1 MNRPMTIKRLLPLR
15 VLLPL
20 ALGVIVSLGILGFA
34 EIGYRRL
41 EFANRAMSA
50 ALEMETDVNE
60 TLALIGEAES
70 SQRGYL
76 LTGDPTY
83 LQPYKAALP
92 KIDRAFAKL
101 RELVSA
107 NGTAPMIDHT
117 GQLNVLIGKKLNEL
131 ESTLALNERSGRE
144 AAFQLIDTGLGQ
156 RLMEDI
162 RNQAQGILA
171 ELRESSQ
178 RGGMRWSQDIEFG
191 RVGMLTMTAFT
202 IALLFVVWAL
212 ARREI
217 SAREAKRRMLVEE
230 QRRLEQEV
238 TARTEELSELS
249 TYLQTVRESEKS
261 RLARDIHDE
270 MGGILVGAKMDVA
283 WALQRCKSALPEV
296 ADKLNRA
303 LAILDEGVEMK
314 RRIIEELRPTLLD
327 NLGISAALDW
337 QVRQACERA
346 GLHCELNL
354 ADLELP
360 PEVSIAVY
368 RIVQEALTNIVKY
381 ASARNVDVELL
392 GDEEGVSLIVHDDGA
407 GLPTGVESSRL
418 SHGIAGMRQ
427 RVRALKGTFR
437 IGSRPGTGTTV
448 EVFIPLPPRAE
459 AQAEAEAQSRPSPA
473 APVPPPLPD
482 DALTAAGDA
491 ESASLPVADAASKG
505 GAAEGAK
512 GPGAKSATAGR

>member
-1 MNRPMTIKRLLPLR
+1 MKRLLPLR

-20 ALGVIVSLGILGFA
+20 ALGVIVSLGVLGFA

-41 EFANRAMSA
+41 EFANKAMSA
-50 ALEMETDVNE
+50 ALEMETAVNE

-70 SQRGYL
+70 GQRGFL

-83 LQPYKAALP
+83 LKPYKAALP
-92 KIDRAFAKL
+92 KIDQTFARL
-101 RELVSA
+101 RELINA
-107 NGTAPMIDHT
+107 NGTAVMIDHA
-117 GQLNVLIGKKLNEL
+117 GQLNVLIGKKLNEM
-131 ESTLALNERSGRE
+131 ESTLALNERSGRQ

-156 RLMEDI
+156 QLMEQL
-162 RNQAQGILA
+162 RAQAQSILD
-171 ELRESSQ
+171 ELRESSR
-178 RGGMRWSQDIEFG
+178 RGGARWAQDIEFG

-217 SAREAKRRMLVEE
+217 SAREAKRRTLLEE

-249 TYLQTVRESEKS
+249 TYLQAVREEEKS

-270 MGGILVGAKMDVA
+270 LGGILVGAKMDVA
-283 WALQRCKSALPEV
+283 WAVQRAKTALPEV
-296 ADKLNRA
+296 AEKLDRA

-327 NLGISAALDW
+327 NLGISAAIDW

-354 ADLELP
+354 ADIELP
-360 PEVSIAVY
+360 PEVAIALY

-381 ASARNVDVELL
+381 ASARNVDVDLI
-392 GDEEGVSLIVHDDGA
+392 GDDEGVSLVVHDDGA
-407 GLPTGVESSRL
+407 GLPAGVESSRL

-427 RVRALKGTFR
+427 RVRALNGSFR
-437 IGSRPGTGTTV
+437 IGSKPGSGTTI
-448 EVFIPLPPRAE
+448 EVFIPVPQASREETAT
-459 AQAEAEAQSRPSPA
+459 QAEVEPPPMLPAPAAAAPSPA
-473 APVPPPLPD
+473 
-482 DALTAAGDA
+482 
-491 ESASLPVADAASKG
+491 S
-505 GAAEGAK
+505 
-512 GPGAKSATAGR
+512 

>member
-1 MNRPMTIKRLLPLR
+1 MKRLLPLR

-50 ALEMETDVNE
+50 ALEMETAVNE

-70 SQRGYL
+70 GQRGFL

-83 LQPYKAALP
+83 LKPYKAALP
-92 KIDRAFAKL
+92 KIDQTFARL
-101 RELVSA
+101 RELINA
-107 NGTAPMIDHT
+107 NGTAVMFDRA

-131 ESTLALNERSGRE
+131 ESTLALNERNGRE

-156 RLMEDI
+156 RLMEEI
-162 RNQAQGILA
+162 RRQAQSILA
-171 ELRESSQ
+171 ELRESSR
-178 RGGMRWSQDIEFG
+178 RGGTRWSQDIEFG
-191 RVGMLTMTAFT
+191 RIGMLTMTAFT

-217 SAREAKRRMLVEE
+217 SAREAKRRALVEE

-249 TYLQTVRESEKS
+249 TYLQTVREEEKS

-270 MGGILVGAKMDVA
+270 LGGILVGAKMDVA
-283 WALQRCKSALPEV
+283 WAMQRCRTALPE
-296 ADKLNRA
+296 AAEKLDRA
-303 LAILDEGVEMK
+303 LTILDEGVEMK

-327 NLGISAALDW
+327 NLGISSALDW
-337 QVRQACERA
+337 QVRQTCERA
-346 GLHCELNL
+346 GLQCELNL

-360 PEVSIAVY
+360 PQVSITIY

-381 ASARNVDVELL
+381 ASARTVDVELL
-392 GDEEGVSLIVHDDGA
+392 GDAEGVSLIVHDDGA
-407 GLPTGVESSRL
+407 GLPAGVETSRL
-418 SHGIAGMRQ
+418 SHGIVGMRQ
-427 RVRALKGTFR
+427 RVRALNGIFK
-437 IGSRPGTGTTV
+437 IGSRPGTGTTI
-448 EVFIPLPPRAE
+448 EVFIPLPPPESAQPAPASEQPAPADAE
-459 AQAEAEAQSRPSPA
+459 PAKAPAPA
-473 APVPPPLPD
+473 A
-482 DALTAAGDA
+482 
-491 ESASLPVADAASKG
+491 ESQPS
-505 GAAEGAK
+505 
-512 GPGAKSATAGR
+512 T

>member
-1 MNRPMTIKRLLPLR
+1 MKRLLPLR

-20 ALGVIVSLGILGFA
+20 ALGVIVSLGVLGFA

-41 EFANRAMSA
+41 EFANKAMSA
-50 ALEMETDVNE
+50 ALEMETAVNE
-60 TLALIGEAES
+60 TLALIGDAES
-70 SQRGYL
+70 GQRGFL

-83 LQPYKAALP
+83 LKPYKAALP
-92 KIDRAFAKL
+92 KIDHTFARL
-101 RELVSA
+101 RELINA
-107 NGTAPMIDHT
+107 NGTAVMIDHA
-117 GQLNVLIGKKLNEL
+117 GQLNVLIGKKLNEM
-131 ESTLALNERSGRE
+131 ESTLALNERGGRQ

-156 RLMEDI
+156 QLMEQI
-162 RNQAQGILA
+162 RAQAQSILD
-171 ELRESSQ
+171 ELRESSR
-178 RGGMRWSQDIEFG
+178 RGGARWAQDIEFG

-217 SAREAKRRMLVEE
+217 SAREAKRRTLLEE

-249 TYLQTVRESEKS
+249 TYLQAVREEEKS

-270 MGGILVGAKMDVA
+270 LGGILVGAKMDVA
-283 WALQRCKSALPEV
+283 WAVQRAKTALPEV
-296 ADKLNRA
+296 AEKLDRA

-327 NLGISAALDW
+327 NLGISAAIDW

-354 ADLELP
+354 ADIELP
-360 PEVSIAVY
+360 PEVAIALY

-392 GDEEGVSLIVHDDGA
+392 GDEDGVSLIVHDDGA

-427 RVRALKGTFR
+427 RVRALNGSFR
-437 IGSRPGTGTTV
+437 IGSKPGSGTTI
-448 EVFIPLPPRAE
+448 EVFIPVPQASREETATQGEVEPAPMLPAPA
-459 AQAEAEAQSRPSPA
+459 AAAPSPA
-473 APVPPPLPD
+473 
-482 DALTAAGDA
+482 
-491 ESASLPVADAASKG
+491 S
-505 GAAEGAK
+505 
-512 GPGAKSATAGR
+512 

>member
-1 MNRPMTIKRLLPLR
+1 MKRLLPLR

-20 ALGVIVSLGILGFA
+20 ALGVIVSLGVLGFA

-41 EFANRAMSA
+41 EFANKAMSA
-50 ALEMETDVNE
+50 ALEMETAVNE
-60 TLALIGEAES
+60 TLALIGDAES
-70 SQRGYL
+70 GQRGFL

-83 LQPYKAALP
+83 LKPYKAALP
-92 KIDRAFAKL
+92 KIDHTFARL
-101 RELVSA
+101 RELINA
-107 NGTAPMIDHT
+107 NGTAVMIEHA
-117 GQLNVLIGKKLNEL
+117 GQLNVLIGKKLNEM
-131 ESTLALNERSGRE
+131 ESTLALNERSGRQ

-156 RLMEDI
+156 QLMEQI
-162 RNQAQGILA
+162 RAQAQSILD
-171 ELRESSQ
+171 ELRESSR
-178 RGGMRWSQDIEFG
+178 RGGARWAQDIEFG

-217 SAREAKRRMLVEE
+217 SAREAKRRTLLEE

-249 TYLQTVRESEKS
+249 TYLQAVREEEKS

-270 MGGILVGAKMDVA
+270 LGGILVGAKMDVA
-283 WALQRCKSALPEV
+283 WAVQRAKTTLPEV
-296 ADKLNRA
+296 AEKLDRA

-327 NLGISAALDW
+327 HLGISAAIDW

-354 ADLELP
+354 ADIELP
-360 PEVSIAVY
+360 PEVAIALY

-381 ASARNVDVELL
+381 ASARNVDVDLIA
-392 GDEEGVSLIVHDDGA
+392 DDEGVSLVVHDDGS
-407 GLPTGVESSRL
+407 GLPSGVESSRL

-427 RVRALKGTFR
+427 RVRALNGSFR
-437 IGSRPGTGTTV
+437 IGSKPGSGTTI
-448 EVFIPLPPRAE
+448 EVFMPVPKTSPEPIAAPAVVEPPMLPA
-459 AQAEAEAQSRPSPA
+459 PSPA
-473 APVPPPLPD
+473 
-482 DALTAAGDA
+482 
-491 ESASLPVADAASKG
+491 S
-505 GAAEGAK
+505 
-512 GPGAKSATAGR
+512 

>member
-1 MNRPMTIKRLLPLR
+1 MKRLLPLR

-20 ALGVIVSLGILGFA
+20 ALGVIVSLGVLGFA

-41 EFANRAMSA
+41 EFANKAMSA
-50 ALEMETDVNE
+50 ALEMETAVNE
-60 TLALIGEAES
+60 TLALIGDAES
-70 SQRGYL
+70 SQRGFL

-83 LQPYKAALP
+83 LKPYKAALP
-92 KIDRAFAKL
+92 KIDHTFARL
-101 RELVSA
+101 RELINA
-107 NGTAPMIDHT
+107 NGTAVMIDHA
-117 GQLNVLIGKKLNEL
+117 GQLNVLIGKKLNEM
-131 ESTLALNERSGRE
+131 ESTLALNERSGRQ

-156 RLMEDI
+156 QLMEQI
-162 RNQAQGILA
+162 RAQAQSILDD
-171 ELRESSQ
+171 LRESSR
-178 RGGMRWSQDIEFG
+178 RGGARWAKDIEFG

-217 SAREAKRRMLVEE
+217 SAREAKRRTLLEE

-249 TYLQTVRESEKS
+249 TYLQAVREEEKS

-270 MGGILVGAKMDVA
+270 LGGILVGAKMDVA
-283 WALQRCKSALPEV
+283 WAVQRAKTSLPEV
-296 ADKLNRA
+296 AEKLDRA

-327 NLGISAALDW
+327 NLGISAAIDW

-354 ADLELP
+354 AEIELP
-360 PEVSIAVY
+360 PEVAIALY

-381 ASARNVDVELL
+381 ASARNVDVDLI
-392 GDEEGVSLIVHDDGA
+392 GDDDGVSLVVHDDGA
-407 GLPTGVESSRL
+407 GLPAGVESSRL

-427 RVRALKGTFR
+427 RVRALNGSFR
-437 IGSRPGTGTTV
+437 IGSKPGSGTTI
-448 EVFIPLPPRAE
+448 EVFIPVPKAALEQVAAPAEVEPPMLPAPA
-459 AQAEAEAQSRPSPA
+459 PSPA
-473 APVPPPLPD
+473 
-482 DALTAAGDA
+482 
-491 ESASLPVADAASKG
+491 S
-505 GAAEGAK
+505 
-512 GPGAKSATAGR
+512 

>member
-1 MNRPMTIKRLLPLR
+1 MKRLLPLR

-20 ALGVIVSLGILGFA
+20 ALGVIVSLGVLGFA

-50 ALEMETDVNE
+50 ALEMETAVNE

-70 SQRGYL
+70 GQRGFL
-76 LTGDPTY
+76 LTGDPSY
-83 LQPYKAALP
+83 LKPYKAALP
-92 KIDRAFAKL
+92 KIDQTFARL

-107 NGTAPMIDHT
+107 NGTAVMIDHA
-117 GQLNVLIGKKLNEL
+117 GQLNGLIGKKLNEL

-156 RLMEDI
+156 KLMEDI
-162 RNQAQGILA
+162 RGQAQSILD
-171 ELRESSQ
+171 ELRESSM
-178 RGGMRWSQDIEFG
+178 RGGRRWAQDIEFG

-217 SAREAKRRMLVEE
+217 SAREAKRRTLVEE
-230 QRRLEQEV
+230 QRRLELEV

-249 TYLQTVRESEKS
+249 TYLQTVREEEKS

-270 MGGILVGAKMDVA
+270 LGGILVGAKMDVA
-283 WALQRCKSALPEV
+283 WAAQRCKTALPE
-296 ADKLNRA
+296 AAEKLERA
-303 LAILDEGVEMK
+303 LAVLDEGVEMK

-327 NLGISAALDW
+327 NLGISSALDW

-360 PEVSIAVY
+360 STVSIAIY
-368 RIVQEALTNIVKY
+368 RIVQEALTNITKY

-392 GDEEGVSLIVHDDGA
+392 GDDEGVSLIVHDDGA
-407 GLPTGVESSRL
+407 GLPAGVESSRL
-418 SHGIAGMRQ
+418 SHGIVGMRQ
-427 RVRALKGTFR
+427 RVRALNGTFKISSR
-437 IGSRPGTGTTV
+437 AGSGTTV
-448 EVFIPLPPRAE
+448 EVYIPLPPPANATDDGAPASE
-459 AQAEAEAQSRPSPA
+459 AREAPPA
-473 APVPPPLPD
+473 ASGAMQTD
-482 DALTAAGDA
+482 DARVTQAPA
-491 ESASLPVADAASKG
+491 
-505 GAAEGAK
+505 
-512 GPGAKSATAGR
+512 R